1 MRQLARIVPETHGDD
16 VVVAR
21 IEGEIDMS
29 NAQPIG
35 NRLREL
41 LTNRSV
47 ALIVDLGP
55 TTYLDSSGI
64 ALMFGLFDEL
74 RRRQQE
80 LHLVVPEGSQLDAR
94 AQHHRAGPRRAHP
107 RDARRRPRG
116 GSLTSRIVVIR
127 TSLAGPETQVRTR
140 STRCQR

>member
-29 NAQPIG
+29 NAQSVG
-35 NRLREL
+35 NRLRDL

-47 ALIVDLGP
+47 ALVVDLGP

-64 ALMFGLFDEL
+64 ALLFALSEEL
-74 RRRQQE
+74 RRRQQQ
-80 LHLVVPEGSQLDAR
+80 LHVVLPEGSQLVRVLRITGLDRAVPTHGTLESALETAR
-94 AQHHRAGPRRAHP
+94 
-107 RDARRRPRG
+107 
-116 GSLTSRIVVIR
+116 
-127 TSLAGPETQVRTR
+127 
-140 STRCQR
+140 

>member
-29 NAQPIG
+29 NAQPVG
-35 NRLREL
+35 NRLRDL

-64 ALMFGLFDEL
+64 ALLFALSDEL
-74 RRRQQE
+74 RRRQLQ
-80 LHLVVPEGSQLDAR
+80 LHLVLPERSQLTR
-94 AQHHRAGPRRAHP
+94 VLRITGLHRAVPMHGTLEGALES
-107 RDARRRPRG
+107 ASQTG
-116 GSLTSRIVVIR
+116 GDVANR
-127 TSLAGPETQVRTR
+127 TSDG
-140 STRCQR
+140 

>member
-1 MRQLARIVPETHGDD
+1 MRQLARIVAEPHGED

-29 NAQPIG
+29 NAESIG

-55 TTYLDSSGI
+55 TAYLDSSGI
-64 ALMFGLFDEL
+64 ALLFALFDEL
-74 RRRQQE
+74 RRRQQQ
-80 LHLVVPEGSQLDAR
+80 LHLVVPEGSQVARVLQITGLD
-94 AQHHRAGPRRAHP
+94 
-107 RDARRRPRG
+107 
-116 GSLTSRIVVIR
+116 R
-127 TSLAGPETQVRTR
+127 TVPTHETIESALAGTP
-140 STRCQR
+140 

>member
-16 VVVAR
+16 IVVAR
-21 IEGEIDMS
+21 IEGEIDLS

-41 LTNRSV
+41 MTNRSV

-64 ALMFGLFDEL
+64 ALIFGLFDEL
-74 RRRQQE
+74 RRRQQV
-80 LHLVVPEGSQLDAR
+80 LHLVVPEGSQLTRVLNITGLDR
-94 AQHHRAGPRRAHP
+94 AVPTHATLDGALQGV
-107 RDARRRPRG
+107 
-116 GSLTSRIVVIR
+116 S
-127 TSLAGPETQVRTR
+127 
-140 STRCQR
+140 